1 MQIISVTFAPR
12 FSNLAFR
19 FPPFGCI
26 PLLPASNS
34 DYILSL
40 LYKDRGWLMEPV
52 RNEKVAAAGAE
63 GAFLTGCAGTR
74 NRAVV
79 SPKEGLLRA
88 GAEQWRDK
96 SWSAH
101 ARMPQSQVRP
111 SSESSHFCN
120 KLNRQTQE
128 LETTVNPRKQRAANC
143 SNRQKIEFCE
153 AQNSTLVFAQDSP
166 ISNRELLELEIPQRA
181 ENKHRRPV
189 LIENFEPNPCSNFR
203 AFVAAAFLPRG
214 MRGRRAQFP
223 RQSLEQAGQS

>member
-1 MQIISVTFAPR
+1 MFAYPCSFAPR

-26 PLLPASNS
+26 SLLPVPNS

-40 LYKDRGWLMEPV
+40 LYKDRGWLMEAV
-52 RNEKVAAAGAE
+52 RIEKVAAGCAE
-63 GAFLTGCAGTR
+63 GAFLTGCAGIR

-111 SSESSHFCN
+111 SSESSHFCS
-120 KLNRQTQE
+120 KLNRQTPE
-128 LETTVNPRKQRAANC
+128 VETTLSPRKQRTANC

-189 LIENFEPNPCSNFR
+189 LIENFAPNPCSIFR
-203 AFVAAAFLPRG
+203 AFVAATF
-214 MRGRRAQFP
+214 RRAGFLGQFSAQAE
-223 RQSLEQAGQS
+223 QS